1 MKRGPGGRGGAT
13 LRTVTRALA
22 ATIAAIALLVA
33 VAPASAGP
41 IDDYRRDGTIDPC
54 KYSDGQLK
62 RGRNN
67 LSPDVEQYAPGLAD
81 QLSSGREGCG
91 GSSPGSA
98 NPRRTQVVPAPGAS
112 SKGGGGRP
120 GDGSSRPGDGS
131 NGPAAPG
138 AGGRAAQSN
147 IPAPPAPTAAARRRL
162 ADISTPPVSAR
173 INDGAPDWV
182 KWLLLVLLALAA
194 LVAVLL
200 RGGLDTERFTS
211 PLRASFG
218 DAGGRTADAAAELWD
233 RVRLGR

>member
-1 MKRGPGGRGGAT
+1 M
-13 LRTVTRALA
+13 TRALA
-22 ATIAAIALLVA
+22 AAIAAIALLVA

-81 QLSSGREGCG
+81 QLNSGREGCG

-112 SKGGGGRP
+112 KGGGRP
-120 GDGSSRPGDGS
+120 GGS
-131 NGPAAPG
+131 NGSGAA
-138 AGGRAAQSN
+138 AGGRAAEGN
-147 IPAPPAPTAAARRRL
+147 IAAPPAPTAAARRRL

-173 INDGAPDWV
+173 INDGAPGWV
-182 KWLLLVLLALAA
+182 KWLLLALLALAA
-194 LVAVLL
+194 LVAVLR

-218 DAGGRTADAAAELWD
+218 DAGGRTADAAAEVWD

>member
-13 LRTVTRALA
+13 LRAMTRALA
-22 ATIAAIALLVA
+22 AAIATIALLVA

-62 RGRNN
+62 RGRDN

-112 SKGGGGRP
+112 KGGGGRP
-120 GDGSSRPGDGS
+120 GGGS
-131 NGPAAPG
+131 NGPAGPG

-173 INDGAPDWV
+173 INEGTPGWV

-194 LVAVLL
+194 LVAIL
-200 RGGLDTERFTS
+200 RRAGLDTERFTG

-218 DAGGRTADAAAELWD
+218 DAGGRTADGAAEVWD

>member
-22 ATIAAIALLVA
+22 AAIAAIALLVA

-120 GDGSSRPGDGS
+120 GGGSSRPGGGS

-218 DAGGRTADAAAELWD
+218 DAGGRTADAAAEVWD

>member
-1 MKRGPGGRGGAT
+1 M
-13 LRTVTRALA
+13 
-22 ATIAAIALLVA
+22 IALLVA

-81 QLSSGREGCG
+81 QLNSGREGCG
-91 GSSPGSA
+91 GSSPGGA
-98 NPRRTQVVPAPGAS
+98 NPRRTQVVPTPGAS

-120 GDGSSRPGDGS
+120 GGGS

-194 LVAVLL
+194 LVAAL
-200 RGGLDTERFTS
+200 RRAGLSTERFTS

-218 DAGGRTADAAAELWD
+218 DAGGRTADGAAELWD